1 MILQIEKASHQLKVT
16 DKNPTGINL
25 KLALQLPSMFWEIVL
40 QLCKKIILS
49 ECPIVTVYRCFF
61 QMDSPDVSLN
71 SPVAV
76 DSFVLPPSIR
86 GAGKAILPS
95 TQSDFAPSLPGL
107 SPLSLPN
114 LPNPMASAI
123 SMVTAQAINNIATS
137 IQNLPAAAE
146 RSSSRSSYSPA
157 MSDSG
162 ISVDTGSNGS
172 GSALSKLGT
181 LNVNE
186 QGEILDQ
193 TLKIR
198 SFSHTYSCICNPL
211 PQLVRYADFIFI
223 Y

>member
-1 MILQIEKASHQLKVT
+1 MILKECDVSKRRICFRRLK
-16 DKNPTGINL
+16 ISL
-25 KLALQLPSMFWEIVL
+25 KFAVNVLGNVCVL
-40 QLCKKIILS
+40 QLLCRMPDCHRPL
-49 ECPIVTVYRCFF
+49 CFL
-61 QMDSPDVSLN
+61 QMDSPDISLH
-71 SPVAV
+71 SPVSV
-76 DSFVLPPSIR
+76 DSFVLPTSIR

-95 TQSDFAPSLPGL
+95 TQSDFAPSLSGL
-107 SPLSLPN
+107 PPLSHPN
-114 LPNPMASAI
+114 IPSIPNPMANAI

-186 QGEILDQ
+186 QGEISDQ
-193 TLKIR
+193 TLK
-198 SFSHTYSCICNPL
+198 
-211 PQLVRYADFIFI
+211 
-223 Y
+223 